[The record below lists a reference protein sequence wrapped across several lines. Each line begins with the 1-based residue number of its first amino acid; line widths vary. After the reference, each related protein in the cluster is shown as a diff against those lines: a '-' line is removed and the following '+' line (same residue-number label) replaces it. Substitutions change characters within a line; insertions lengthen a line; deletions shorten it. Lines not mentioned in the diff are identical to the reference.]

1 MEMNSFRRN
10 LVKLTKVIV
19 IVFLFLTSIN
29 ALISGFLF
37 IIDPSGNLMG
47 MTTEYLKTSPF
58 TSFLIP
64 GIVLFTVNG
73 VLNLVAAITLIKNKA
88 YASLLTIFQGIILIG
103 WIIIQVLMVKDINM
117 LHISMFVFGVLFVFG
132 GWIMKRFR

>member
-117 LHISMFVFGVLFVFG
+117 LHISMFVFGVLFVLG